1 MDFRTEARGWL
12 EATCPDSLRRG
23 LGGYTAGGRKAV
35 YGNPDTKLW
44 LDRMAERG
52 WTAPTWPKGY
62 GGAGLSNADNMIL
75 DEEMRRINAP
85 AALTGHG
92 LTMIGPAILEF
103 GNDAQCRE
111 HLPPI
116 ARGEIRWCQGYSE
129 PGAGSDLAGLMMRAV
144 EDGDDYIV
152 NGSKIWTSGAQGAD
166 WIFCLVRTDFQA
178 SKHEGISFL
187 VLDMDTPGVTVTP
200 IELISGAS
208 EFCQTFFDDVRV
220 PKRNLIGQPGQGW
233 TVGKRLLQYE
243 RSSIGGRG
251 GTRQKAKTID
261 EWAKEYSGVVDGRIA
276 DPAVRDAVTDQRIG
290 DEAYQLTI
298 RRSFEEATSAVHAR
312 GAPSRS
318 PAAVHARGAPS
329 RSPAAVHARG
339 APSRSPAEGS
349 APTFLSSMFKLYGTE
364 QNMRRNDL
372 LMDILGIQGLGWS
385 GEGFSGAERGST
397 RGWLR
402 SKANSI
408 EGGTSEIQRNIIAKR
423 VLGLPD

>member
-1 MDFRTEARGWL
+1 MDFRGEARDWL
-12 EATCPDSLRRG
+12 ADNCPQSLREG

-35 YGNPDTKLW
+35 YANPDTKLW

-52 WTAPTWPKGY
+52 WTAPTWPQAY
-62 GGAGLSNADNMIL
+62 GGGGLDVEQHAIL

-85 AALTGHG
+85 APLAGHG

-103 GNDAQCRE
+103 GTEAQCLE

-116 ARGEIRWCQGYSE
+116 ARGDIRWCQGYSE
-129 PGAGSDLAGLMMRAV
+129 PGAGSDLAGLQMRAE
-144 EDGDDYIV
+144 EDGDDYVV
-152 NGSKIWTSGAQGAD
+152 NGSKIWTSGADGAD
-166 WIFCLVRTDFQA
+166 WIFCLVRTDPQA
-178 SKHEGISFL
+178 PKHEGISFL
-187 VLDMDTPGVTVTP
+187 VLDMETPGVSVSP
-200 IELISGAS
+200 IELISGSS

-220 PKRNLIGQPGQGW
+220 PKRHLIGSPGEGW

-251 GTRQKAKTID
+251 GTRQKAKTIA
-261 EWAKEYSGVVDGRIA
+261 EWAQEYVGGA
-276 DPAVRDAVTDQRIG
+276 NGRIG
-290 DEAYQLTI
+290 DPEIRRRVIEQGIGDDAYQLTI
-298 RRSFEEATSAVHAR
+298 RRSFEEAAS
-312 GAPSRS
+312 SK
-318 PAAVHARGAPS
+318 
-329 RSPAAVHARG
+329 
-339 APSRSPAEGS
+339 

-372 LMDILGIQGLGWS
+372 LMSILGAQGLGWR
-385 GEGFSGAERGST
+385 GDGFTGAERAAT

-408 EGGTSEIQRNIIAKR
+408 EGGSSEIQRNIIAKR

>member
-1 MDFRTEARGWL
+1 MDFRGEVRDWL
-12 EATCPDSLRRG
+12 AANCPESLRRG

-52 WTAPTWPKGY
+52 WTAPSWPRQY
-62 GGAGLSNADNMIL
+62 GGGGLDAAESMVLN
-75 DEEMRRINAP
+75 EEMRRINAP
-85 AALTGHG
+85 APLVGHG

-103 GNDAQCRE
+103 GTDAQCRE

-129 PGAGSDLAGLMMRAV
+129 PGAGSDLASLQMRAV
-144 EDGDDYIV
+144 ADGDDYTV
-152 NGSKIWTSGAQGAD
+152 NGAKIWTSGADGAD
-166 WIFCLVRTDFQA
+166 WIFCLVRTDPDA
-178 SKHEGISFL
+178 PKHEGISFL
-187 VLDMDTPGVTVTP
+187 VLDMATPGVTVTP
-200 IELISGAS
+200 IDLISGSS

-220 PKRNLIGQPGQGW
+220 PKRHLIGRPGEGW

-251 GTRQKAKTID
+251 GTRQKTKTIA
-261 EWAKEYSGVVDGRIA
+261 EWAKEYVGESAGRIK
-276 DPAVRDAVTDQRIG
+276 DDAIRGRVAAQSMG
-290 DEAYQLTI
+290 DAAYQLTI
-298 RRSFEEATSAVHAR
+298 RRSFEEAANSA
-312 GAPSRS
+312 APS
-318 PAAVHARGAPS
+318 
-329 RSPAAVHARG
+329 
-339 APSRSPAEGS
+339 
-349 APTFLSSMFKLYGTE
+349 FLSSLFKLYGTE

-372 LMDILGIQGLGWS
+372 LMEILGTQGLGWS
-385 GEGFSGAERGST
+385 GDGFAGTERGAT

>member
-1 MDFRTEARGWL
+1 MDFRGEARDWL
-12 EATCPDSLRRG
+12 ADNCPQSLREG

-35 YGNPDTKLW
+35 YANPDTKLW

-52 WTAPTWPKGY
+52 WTAPTWPQAY
-62 GGAGLSNADNMIL
+62 GGGGLDVERHAIL

-85 AALTGHG
+85 APLAGHG

-103 GNDAQCRE
+103 GTEAQCLE

-116 ARGEIRWCQGYSE
+116 ARGDIRWCQGYSE
-129 PGAGSDLAGLMMRAV
+129 PGAGSDLAGLQMRAE
-144 EDGDDYIV
+144 EDGDDYVV
-152 NGSKIWTSGAQGAD
+152 NGSKIWTSGADGAD
-166 WIFCLVRTDFQA
+166 WIFCLVRTDPQA
-178 SKHEGISFL
+178 PKHEGISFL
-187 VLDMDTPGVTVTP
+187 VLDMETPGVSVSP
-200 IELISGAS
+200 IELISGSS

-220 PKRNLIGQPGQGW
+220 PKRHLIGSPGEGW

-251 GTRQKAKTID
+251 GTRQKAKTIA
-261 EWAKEYSGVVDGRIA
+261 EWAQEYVGGANGRID
-276 DPAVRDAVTDQRIG
+276 DPEIRRRVIEQGIG
-290 DEAYQLTI
+290 DDAYQLTI
-298 RRSFEEATSAVHAR
+298 RRSFEEAAS
-312 GAPSRS
+312 SK
-318 PAAVHARGAPS
+318 
-329 RSPAAVHARG
+329 
-339 APSRSPAEGS
+339 

-372 LMDILGIQGLGWS
+372 LMSILGAQGLGWR
-385 GEGFSGAERGST
+385 GDGFTGAERAAT

-408 EGGTSEIQRNIIAKR
+408 EGGSSEIQRNIIAKR

>member
-1 MDFRTEARGWL
+1 MDFRGEARDWL
-12 EATCPDSLRRG
+12 DANCPQSLRQG

-35 YGNPDTKLW
+35 YANPDTKAW

-52 WTAPTWPKGY
+52 WTAPTWPKEY
-62 GGAGLSNADNMIL
+62 GGGGLSVDELSVL

-85 AALTGHG
+85 APLSGHG

-103 GNDAQCRE
+103 GTDAQCRE
-111 HLPPI
+111 HLPSI
-116 ARGEIRWCQGYSE
+116 ARGDIRWCQGYSE
-129 PGAGSDLAGLMMRAV
+129 PGAGSDLASLQMRA
-144 EDGDDYIV
+144 EDEGDDYLV
-152 NGSKIWTSGAQGAD
+152 NGAKIWTSGADGAD
-166 WIFCLVRTDFQA
+166 WIFCLVRTDPKA
-178 SKHEGISFL
+178 PKHEGISFL
-187 VLDMDTPGVTVTP
+187 VLDMETPGVSVSP
-200 IELISGAS
+200 IELISGSS

-220 PKRNLIGQPGQGW
+220 PKRNLIGKPGEGW

-261 EWAKEYSGVVDGRIA
+261 AWAKEYVGEADGRIA
-276 DPAVRDAVTDQRIG
+276 DPEIRARVVEQRIG

-298 RRSFEEATSAVHAR
+298 RRSFDEATSSK
-312 GAPSRS
+312 APS
-318 PAAVHARGAPS
+318 
-329 RSPAAVHARG
+329 
-339 APSRSPAEGS
+339 
-349 APTFLSSMFKLYGTE
+349 FLSSMFKLYGTE

-372 LMDILGIQGLGWS
+372 MMSILGARGLGWS
-385 GEGFSGAERGST
+385 GEDFSGAERMAT

-408 EGGTSEIQRNIIAKR
+408 EGGSSEIQRNIIAKR

>member
-1 MDFRTEARGWL
+1 MAVAGSNNEVDFRSDAREWL
-12 EATCPDSLRRG
+12 ATNCPPSLRQG

-35 YGNPDTKLW
+35 YANPDTKLW

-52 WTAPTWPKGY
+52 WTAPTWPKDY
-62 GGAGLSNADNMIL
+62 GGGGLDVQEHMIL

-85 AALTGHG
+85 APLAGHG

-103 GNDAQCRE
+103 GTPAQCQE
-111 HLPPI
+111 HLPFI
-116 ARGEIRWCQGYSE
+116 VRGEIRWCQGYSE
-129 PGAGSDLAGLMMRAV
+129 PGAGSDLASLQMRAV

-152 NGSKIWTSGAQGAD
+152 NGSKIWTSGADGAD
-166 WIFCLVRTDFQA
+166 WIFCLVRTNPEA

-187 VLDMDTPGVTVTP
+187 VLDMETPGVTVTP
-200 IELISGAS
+200 IDLISGSS

-220 PKRNLIGQPGQGW
+220 PKRNLIGKPGEGW

-251 GTRQKAKTID
+251 GTRQKAKTVD
-261 EWAKEYSGVVDGRIA
+261 EWAKEYVGENGGRIA
-276 DPAVRDAVTDQRIG
+276 DDAIRTRVIEQRIG
-290 DEAYQLTI
+290 DDAYQLTI
-298 RRSFEEATSAVHAR
+298 RRSFEEATSSK
-312 GAPSRS
+312 APS
-318 PAAVHARGAPS
+318 
-329 RSPAAVHARG
+329 
-339 APSRSPAEGS
+339 
-349 APTFLSSMFKLYGTE
+349 FLSSMFKLYGTE

-372 LMDILGIQGLGWS
+372 LMDILGTQGLGWS

-408 EGGTSEIQRNIIAKR
+408 EGGSSEIQRNIIAKR
-423 VLGLPD
+423 VLSLPD

>member
-1 MDFRTEARGWL
+1 MDFRGEVRDWL
-12 EATCPDSLRRG
+12 AANCPESLRRG

-52 WTAPTWPKGY
+52 WTAPSWPRQY
-62 GGAGLSNADNMIL
+62 GGGGLDAAESMVLN
-75 DEEMRRINAP
+75 EEMRRINAP
-85 AALTGHG
+85 APLVGHG

-103 GNDAQCRE
+103 GTDAQCRE

-129 PGAGSDLAGLMMRAV
+129 PGAGSDLASLQMRAV
-144 EDGDDYIV
+144 ADGDDYKV
-152 NGSKIWTSGAQGAD
+152 NGAKIWTSGADGAD
-166 WIFCLVRTDFQA
+166 WIFCLVRTDA
-178 SKHEGISFL
+178 DAPKHEGISFL
-187 VLDMDTPGVTVTP
+187 VLDMATPGVTVTP
-200 IELISGAS
+200 IDLISGSS

-220 PKRNLIGQPGQGW
+220 PKRHLIGRPGEGW

-251 GTRQKAKTID
+251 GTRQKTKTIA
-261 EWAKEYSGVVDGRIA
+261 EWAKEYVGESAGRI
-276 DPAVRDAVTDQRIG
+276 DDAAIRGRVAAQSMG
-290 DEAYQLTI
+290 DAAYQLTI
-298 RRSFEEATSAVHAR
+298 RRSFEEAANSA
-312 GAPSRS
+312 APS
-318 PAAVHARGAPS
+318 
-329 RSPAAVHARG
+329 
-339 APSRSPAEGS
+339 
-349 APTFLSSMFKLYGTE
+349 FLSSLFKLYGTE

-372 LMDILGIQGLGWS
+372 LMEILGTQGLGWS
-385 GEGFSGAERGST
+385 GDGFAGAERGAT

>member
-1 MDFRTEARGWL
+1 MDFRGEARDWL
-12 EATCPDSLRRG
+12 ADNCPQSLRKG

-35 YGNPDTKLW
+35 YANPDTKLW

-52 WTAPTWPKGY
+52 WTAPTWPQAY
-62 GGAGLSNADNMIL
+62 GGGGLDVERHAIL

-85 AALTGHG
+85 APLAGHG

-103 GNDAQCRE
+103 GTEAQCLE

-116 ARGEIRWCQGYSE
+116 ARGDIRWCQGYSE
-129 PGAGSDLAGLMMRAV
+129 PGAGSDLAGLQMRAE
-144 EDGDDYIV
+144 EDGDDYVV
-152 NGSKIWTSGAQGAD
+152 NGSKIWTSGADGAD
-166 WIFCLVRTDFQA
+166 WIFCLVRTDPQA
-178 SKHEGISFL
+178 PKHEGISFL
-187 VLDMDTPGVTVTP
+187 VLDMETPGVSVSP
-200 IELISGAS
+200 IELISGSS

-220 PKRNLIGQPGQGW
+220 PKRHLIGSPGEGW

-251 GTRQKAKTID
+251 GTRQKAKTIA
-261 EWAKEYSGVVDGRIA
+261 EWAQEYVGGANGRID
-276 DPAVRDAVTDQRIG
+276 DPEIRRRVIEQGIG
-290 DEAYQLTI
+290 DDAYQLTI
-298 RRSFEEATSAVHAR
+298 RRSFEEAAS
-312 GAPSRS
+312 SK
-318 PAAVHARGAPS
+318 
-329 RSPAAVHARG
+329 
-339 APSRSPAEGS
+339 

-372 LMDILGIQGLGWS
+372 LMSILGAQGLGWR
-385 GEGFSGAERGST
+385 GDGFTGAERAAT

-408 EGGTSEIQRNIIAKR
+408 EGGSSEIQRNIIAKR

>member
-1 MDFRTEARGWL
+1 MDFRGEARDWL
-12 EATCPDSLRRG
+12 ADNCPQSLREG

-35 YGNPDTKLW
+35 YANPDTKLW

-52 WTAPTWPKGY
+52 WTAPTWPQAY
-62 GGAGLSNADNMIL
+62 GGGGLDVEQHAIL
-75 DEEMRRINAP
+75 NEEMRRINAP
-85 AALTGHG
+85 APLAGHG

-103 GNDAQCRE
+103 GTEAQCLE

-116 ARGEIRWCQGYSE
+116 ARGDIRWCQGYSE
-129 PGAGSDLAGLMMRAV
+129 PGAGSDLAGLQMRAE
-144 EDGDDYIV
+144 EDGDDYVV
-152 NGSKIWTSGAQGAD
+152 NGSKIWTSGADGAD
-166 WIFCLVRTDFQA
+166 WIFCLVRTDTQA
-178 SKHEGISFL
+178 PKHEGISFL
-187 VLDMDTPGVTVTP
+187 VLDMETPGVSVSP
-200 IELISGAS
+200 IELISGSS

-220 PKRNLIGQPGQGW
+220 PKRHLIGSPGEGW

-251 GTRQKAKTID
+251 GTRQKAKTIA
-261 EWAKEYSGVVDGRIA
+261 EWAQEYVGGANGRID
-276 DPAVRDAVTDQRIG
+276 DPEIRRRVIEQGIG

-298 RRSFEEATSAVHAR
+298 RRSFEEAAS
-312 GAPSRS
+312 SK
-318 PAAVHARGAPS
+318 
-329 RSPAAVHARG
+329 
-339 APSRSPAEGS
+339 

-372 LMDILGIQGLGWS
+372 LMSILGAQGLGWR
-385 GEGFSGAERGST
+385 GDGFTGAERAAT

-408 EGGTSEIQRNIIAKR
+408 EGGSSEIQRNIIAKR

>member
-1 MDFRTEARGWL
+1 MDFRLEAREWL
-12 EATCPDSLRRG
+12 AENCPESLRRG
-23 LGGYTAGGRKAV
+23 LGGYTAGGRKAT
-35 YGNPDTKLW
+35 YANPDTKLW

-52 WTAPTWPKGY
+52 WTAPTWPKEY
-62 GGAGLSNADNMIL
+62 GGGGLTNAEHMIL

-85 AALTGHG
+85 AALAGHG
-92 LTMIGPAILEF
+92 LTMIGPAIIEF

-129 PGAGSDLAGLMMRAV
+129 PGAGSDLAGLMMRAD

-152 NGSKIWTSGAQGAD
+152 NGSKIWTSGAVGAD
-166 WIFCLVRTDFQA
+166 WIFCLVRTDFEA

-187 VLDMDTPGVTVTP
+187 VLDMETPGVTVTP

-220 PKRNLIGQPGQGW
+220 PKRNLIGQPGNGW

-251 GTRQKAKTID
+251 GTRQRAKTID
-261 EWAKEYSGVVDGRIA
+261 EWAKEYVGEVDGRIA
-276 DPAVRDAVTDQRIG
+276 DPAIRDAVTEQRIG
-290 DEAYQLTI
+290 DDAYQLTI
-298 RRSFEEATSAVHAR
+298 RRSFEEATSSQ
-312 GAPSRS
+312 APS
-318 PAAVHARGAPS
+318 
-329 RSPAAVHARG
+329 
-339 APSRSPAEGS
+339 
-349 APTFLSSMFKLYGTE
+349 FLSSMFKLYGTE

-372 LMDILGIQGLGWS
+372 LMSILGTQGLGWA
-385 GEGFSGAERGST
+385 GDGFTGAERGST

>member
-1 MDFRTEARGWL
+1 MSATQVDFRGEVRDWL
-12 EATCPDSLRRG
+12 AANCPASLRRG

-44 LDRMAERG
+44 LDRTAERG
-52 WTAPTWPKGY
+52 WTAPTWPKQY
-62 GGAGLSNADNMIL
+62 GGGGLDAAESMVL

-85 AALTGHG
+85 APLVGHG

-103 GNDAQCRE
+103 GTDAQCRE

-129 PGAGSDLAGLMMRAV
+129 PGAGSDLASLQMRAV
-144 EDGDDYIV
+144 PDGDDYVV
-152 NGSKIWTSGAQGAD
+152 NGAKIWTSGADGAD
-166 WIFCLVRTDFQA
+166 WIFCLVRTDPDA
-178 SKHEGISFL
+178 PKHEGISFL

-200 IELISGAS
+200 IDLISGSS

-220 PKRNLIGQPGQGW
+220 PKRHLIGRPGEGW

-251 GTRQKAKTID
+251 GTRQKTKTIA
-261 EWAKEYSGVVDGRIA
+261 EWAKEYVGERAGRIEDSA
-276 DPAVRDAVTDQRIG
+276 IRVRVAAQSMGDA
-290 DEAYQLTI
+290 AYQLTI
-298 RRSFEEATSAVHAR
+298 RRSFEEASSGA
-312 GAPSRS
+312 APS
-318 PAAVHARGAPS
+318 
-329 RSPAAVHARG
+329 
-339 APSRSPAEGS
+339 
-349 APTFLSSMFKLYGTE
+349 FLSSLFKLYGTE

-372 LMDILGIQGLGWS
+372 LMEILGTQGLGWS
-385 GEGFSGAERGST
+385 GDGFAGAERGAT

>member
-1 MDFRTEARGWL
+1 MDFRGEARDWL
-12 EATCPDSLRRG
+12 TDNCPQSLREG

-35 YGNPDTKLW
+35 YANPDTKLW

-52 WTAPTWPKGY
+52 WTAPTWPQAY
-62 GGAGLSNADNMIL
+62 GGGGLDVEQHAIL

-85 AALTGHG
+85 APLAGHG

-103 GNDAQCRE
+103 GTEAQCLE

-116 ARGEIRWCQGYSE
+116 ARGDIRWCQGYSE
-129 PGAGSDLAGLMMRAV
+129 PGAGSDLAGLQMRAE
-144 EDGDDYIV
+144 EDGDDYVV
-152 NGSKIWTSGAQGAD
+152 NGSKIWTSGADGAD
-166 WIFCLVRTDFQA
+166 WIFCLVRTDPQA
-178 SKHEGISFL
+178 PKHEGISFL
-187 VLDMDTPGVTVTP
+187 VLDMETPGVSVSP
-200 IELISGAS
+200 IELISGSS

-220 PKRNLIGQPGQGW
+220 PKRHLIGSPGEGW

-251 GTRQKAKTID
+251 GTRQKAKTIA
-261 EWAKEYSGVVDGRIA
+261 EWAQEYVGGANGRID
-276 DPAVRDAVTDQRIG
+276 DPEIRRRVIEQGIG
-290 DEAYQLTI
+290 DDAYQLTI
-298 RRSFEEATSAVHAR
+298 RRSFEEAAS
-312 GAPSRS
+312 SK
-318 PAAVHARGAPS
+318 
-329 RSPAAVHARG
+329 
-339 APSRSPAEGS
+339 

-372 LMDILGIQGLGWS
+372 LMSILGAQGLGWR
-385 GEGFSGAERGST
+385 GDGFTGAERAAT

-408 EGGTSEIQRNIIAKR
+408 EGGSSEIQRNIIAKR

>member
-1 MDFRTEARGWL
+1 MAVVGSNNEVDFRSDAREWL
-12 EATCPDSLRRG
+12 TTNCPPSLRQG

-35 YGNPDTKLW
+35 YANPDTKLW

-52 WTAPTWPKGY
+52 WTAPTWPKDY
-62 GGAGLSNADNMIL
+62 GGGGLDVQEHMIL

-85 AALTGHG
+85 APLAGHG

-103 GNDAQCRE
+103 GTPAQCQE
-111 HLPPI
+111 HLPFI
-116 ARGEIRWCQGYSE
+116 VRGEIRWCQGYSE
-129 PGAGSDLAGLMMRAV
+129 PGAGSDLASLQMRAV

-152 NGSKIWTSGAQGAD
+152 NGSKIWTSGADGAD
-166 WIFCLVRTDFQA
+166 WIFCLVRTNPEA

-187 VLDMDTPGVTVTP
+187 VLDMETPGVTVTP
-200 IELISGAS
+200 IDLISGSS

-220 PKRNLIGQPGQGW
+220 PKRNLIGKPGEGW

-251 GTRQKAKTID
+251 GTRQKAKTVD
-261 EWAKEYSGVVDGRIA
+261 EWAKEYVGENGGRIA
-276 DPAVRDAVTDQRIG
+276 DDAIRARVIEQRIG
-290 DEAYQLTI
+290 DDAYQLTI
-298 RRSFEEATSAVHAR
+298 RRSFEEATSSK
-312 GAPSRS
+312 APS
-318 PAAVHARGAPS
+318 
-329 RSPAAVHARG
+329 
-339 APSRSPAEGS
+339 
-349 APTFLSSMFKLYGTE
+349 FLSSMFKLYGTE

-372 LMDILGIQGLGWS
+372 LMDILGTQGLGWS

-408 EGGTSEIQRNIIAKR
+408 EGGSSEIQRNIIAKR
-423 VLGLPD
+423 VLSLPD

>member
-1 MDFRTEARGWL
+1 MEFRLEAREWL
-12 EATCPDSLRRG
+12 DANCPDSMRRG
-23 LGGYTAGGRKAV
+23 MGGYTAGGRKAV

-52 WTAPTWPKGY
+52 WTAPTWPKEY
-62 GGAGLSNADNMIL
+62 GGGGLTNAENMVL

-85 AALTGHG
+85 APLTGHG
-92 LTMIGPAILEF
+92 LTMIGPAIIEF
-103 GNDAQCRE
+103 GTDAQCRE

-116 ARGEIRWCQGYSE
+116 TRGEVRWCQGYSE
-129 PGAGSDLAGLMMRAV
+129 PGAGSDLAGLMMRAE
-144 EDGDDYIV
+144 EDGDDFVV
-152 NGSKIWTSGAQGAD
+152 NGSKIWTSGAVGAD
-166 WIFCLVRTDFQA
+166 WIFCLVRTDFEA

-187 VLDMDTPGVTVTP
+187 VLDMETPGVTITP

-261 EWAKEYSGVVDGRIA
+261 EWAKEYVGERDGRIA
-276 DPAVRDAVTDQRIG
+276 DPAIRDAVTEQRIG
-290 DEAYQLTI
+290 DDAYQLTI
-298 RRSFEEATSAVHAR
+298 RRSFEEATSSQ
-312 GAPSRS
+312 APS
-318 PAAVHARGAPS
+318 
-329 RSPAAVHARG
+329 
-339 APSRSPAEGS
+339 
-349 APTFLSSMFKLYGTE
+349 FLSSMFKLYGTE
-364 QNMRRNDL
+364 QNMSRNDL
-372 LMDILGIQGLGWS
+372 LMAILGTQGLGWA
-385 GEGFSGAERGST
+385 GGGFTGAERGST

-423 VLGLPD
+423 VLGLPFE

>member
-1 MDFRTEARGWL
+1 MDFRLEAREWL
-12 EATCPDSLRRG
+12 ESNCPASMRRG
-23 LGGYTAGGRKAV
+23 LGGYTAGGRKAT
-35 YGNPDTKLW
+35 YPNPDTKLW

-52 WTAPTWPKGY
+52 WTAPTWPNEY
-62 GGAGLSNADNMIL
+62 GGGGLANAENMIL

-85 AALTGHG
+85 APLAGHG
-92 LTMIGPAILEF
+92 LTMIGPAIIEF

-129 PGAGSDLAGLMMRAV
+129 PGAGSDLAGLMMRAE

-166 WIFCLVRTDFQA
+166 WIFCLVRTDFAA

-261 EWAKEYSGVVDGRIA
+261 EWAKEYVGESHGRIA
-276 DPAVRDAVTDQRIG
+276 DAAIRDAVTGQRIS
-290 DEAYQLTI
+290 DDAYQLTI
-298 RRSFEEATSAVHAR
+298 RRSFEEATSST
-312 GAPSRS
+312 APS
-318 PAAVHARGAPS
+318 
-329 RSPAAVHARG
+329 
-339 APSRSPAEGS
+339 
-349 APTFLSSMFKLYGTE
+349 FLSSLFKLYGTE

-372 LMDILGIQGLGWS
+372 LMAILGTQGLGWA
-385 GEGFSGAERGST
+385 GEGFTGAERGST
-397 RGWLR
+397 RSWLR

>member
-1 MDFRTEARGWL
+1 MDFRAEAREWL
-12 EATCPDSLRRG
+12 AANCPDSLRRG

-52 WTAPTWPKGY
+52 WTAPTWPREY
-62 GGAGLSNADNMIL
+62 SGGGLTNAENMIL

-111 HLPPI
+111 HLPAI
-116 ARGEIRWCQGYSE
+116 VRGDIRWCQGYSE
-129 PGAGSDLAGLMMRAV
+129 PGAGSDLAGLMMRAE

-166 WIFCLVRTDFQA
+166 WIFCLVRTDFDA
-178 SKHEGISFL
+178 PKHEGISFL

-220 PKRNLIGQPGQGW
+220 PKRNLIGEPGKGW

-251 GTRQKAKTID
+251 GTRQRQRNID
-261 EWAKEYSGVVDGRIA
+261 EWAKEYVGEVDRRIG
-276 DPAVRDAVTDQRIG
+276 DPAIRDAVTAQRIG
-290 DEAYQLTI
+290 DDAYQLTI
-298 RRSFEEATSAVHAR
+298 RRSFEEAASSA
-312 GAPSRS
+312 APS
-318 PAAVHARGAPS
+318 
-329 RSPAAVHARG
+329 
-339 APSRSPAEGS
+339 
-349 APTFLSSMFKLYGTE
+349 FLSSMFKLYGTE

-372 LMDILGIQGLGWS
+372 MMDILGTRGLGWS
-385 GEGFSGAERGST
+385 GDGFTGAERGAT

>member
-1 MDFRTEARGWL
+1 MEFRLEARDWL
-12 EATCPDSLRRG
+12 AANCPDSLRRG
-23 LGGYTAGGRKAV
+23 LGGYTAGGRKAT

-52 WTAPTWPKGY
+52 WTAPTWPREY
-62 GGAGLSNADNMIL
+62 GGGGLTNAENMIL

-85 AALTGHG
+85 AALAGHG
-92 LTMIGPAILEF
+92 LTMIGPAIIEF

-129 PGAGSDLAGLMMRAV
+129 PGAGSDLAGLMMRAE
-144 EDGDDYIV
+144 EDGDDYVV
-152 NGSKIWTSGAQGAD
+152 NGSKIWTSGAVGAD
-166 WIFCLVRTDFQA
+166 WIFCLVRTDFEA

-187 VLDMDTPGVTVTP
+187 VLDMETPGVTVTP

-220 PKRNLIGQPGQGW
+220 PKRNLIGQPGNGW

-261 EWAKEYSGVVDGRIA
+261 EWAKEYVGEADGRIA
-276 DPAVRDAVTDQRIG
+276 DPAVRDAVTEQRIG
-290 DEAYQLTI
+290 DDAYQLTI
-298 RRSFEEATSAVHAR
+298 RRSFEEATSSQ
-312 GAPSRS
+312 APS
-318 PAAVHARGAPS
+318 
-329 RSPAAVHARG
+329 
-339 APSRSPAEGS
+339 
-349 APTFLSSMFKLYGTE
+349 FLSSMFKLYGTE

-372 LMDILGIQGLGWS
+372 LMSILGTQGLGWA
-385 GEGFSGAERGST
+385 GEGFTGAERGST

>member
-1 MDFRTEARGWL
+1 MDFRLEAREWL
-12 EATCPDSLRRG
+12 TANCPDSLRRG
-23 LGGYTAGGRKAV
+23 LGGYTAGGRKAT

-52 WTAPTWPKGY
+52 WTAPSWPKEY
-62 GGAGLSNADNMIL
+62 GGGGLTNAENMIL

-92 LTMIGPAILEF
+92 LTMIGPAIIEF
-103 GNDAQCRE
+103 GTDAQCRE

-129 PGAGSDLAGLMMRAV
+129 PGAGSDLAGLMMRAD

-152 NGSKIWTSGAQGAD
+152 NGSKIWTSGAVGAD
-166 WIFCLVRTDFQA
+166 WIFCLVRTDFEA

-187 VLDMDTPGVTVTP
+187 VLDMETPGVTVTP

-220 PKRNLIGQPGQGW
+220 PKRNLIGQPGNGW

-261 EWAKEYSGVVDGRIA
+261 EWAKDYVGEVDGRIA
-276 DPAVRDAVTDQRIG
+276 DPAIRDSVTEQRIG
-290 DEAYQLTI
+290 DDAYQLTI
-298 RRSFEEATSAVHAR
+298 RRSFEEATSSQ
-312 GAPSRS
+312 APS
-318 PAAVHARGAPS
+318 
-329 RSPAAVHARG
+329 
-339 APSRSPAEGS
+339 
-349 APTFLSSMFKLYGTE
+349 FLSSMFKLYGTE

-372 LMDILGIQGLGWS
+372 LMAILGTQGLGWA
-385 GEGFSGAERGST
+385 GDGFTGAERGST

>member
-1 MDFRTEARGWL
+1 MDFRLEAREWL
-12 EATCPDSLRRG
+12 ESNCPDSMRRG
-23 LGGYTAGGRKAV
+23 LGGYTAGGRKAT
-35 YGNPDTKLW
+35 YPNPDTKRW

-52 WTAPTWPKGY
+52 WTAPTWPKEY
-62 GGAGLSNADNMIL
+62 GGGGLTNAENMIL

-85 AALTGHG
+85 AALAGHG
-92 LTMIGPAILEF
+92 LTMIGPAIIEF

-129 PGAGSDLAGLMMRAV
+129 PGAGSDLAGLMMRAE
-144 EDGDDYIV
+144 EDGDDYVV

-166 WIFCLVRTDFQA
+166 WIFCLVRTDFEA

-187 VLDMDTPGVTVTP
+187 VLDMDTPGVIVTP

-251 GTRQKAKTID
+251 GTRQRAKTID
-261 EWAKEYSGVVDGRIA
+261 EWAKEYLGESNGRIA
-276 DPAVRDAVTDQRIG
+276 NPAIRDAISEQRIG

-298 RRSFEEATSAVHAR
+298 RRSFEEATSSQ
-312 GAPSRS
+312 APS
-318 PAAVHARGAPS
+318 
-329 RSPAAVHARG
+329 
-339 APSRSPAEGS
+339 
-349 APTFLSSMFKLYGTE
+349 FLSSMFKLYGTE

-372 LMDILGIQGLGWS
+372 LMDILGTQGLGWS
-385 GEGFSGAERGST
+385 GGGFSGAERGST

>member
-1 MDFRTEARGWL
+1 MEFRLEAREWL
-12 EATCPDSLRRG
+12 TANCPDSLRRG
-23 LGGYTAGGRKAV
+23 LGGYTAGGRKAT

-52 WTAPTWPKGY
+52 WTAPTWPKEY
-62 GGAGLSNADNMIL
+62 GGGGLTNAENMIL

-92 LTMIGPAILEF
+92 LTMIGPAIIEF

-129 PGAGSDLAGLMMRAV
+129 PGAGSDLAGLMMRAD

-152 NGSKIWTSGAQGAD
+152 NGSKIWTSGAVGAD
-166 WIFCLVRTDFQA
+166 WIFCLVRTDFEA

-187 VLDMDTPGVTVTP
+187 VLDMETPGVTVTP

-220 PKRNLIGQPGQGW
+220 PKRNLIGQPGNGW

-261 EWAKEYSGVVDGRIA
+261 EWAKEYVGEVDGRIA
-276 DPAVRDAVTDQRIG
+276 DPAIRDAVTEQRIG
-290 DEAYQLTI
+290 DDAYQLTI
-298 RRSFEEATSAVHAR
+298 RRSFEEATSSQ
-312 GAPSRS
+312 APS
-318 PAAVHARGAPS
+318 
-329 RSPAAVHARG
+329 
-339 APSRSPAEGS
+339 
-349 APTFLSSMFKLYGTE
+349 FLSSMFKLYGTE

-372 LMDILGIQGLGWS
+372 LMSILGTQGLGWA
-385 GEGFSGAERGST
+385 GDGFTGAERGST